1 MGRHRAMAAVAAEV
15 AAVEAAAEAA
25 ANGPWDASDAE
36 AVHQCRR
43 AADEACKPLGSM
55 ELAVPR
61 DAPYARC
68 AHTGGKRLPQG
79 VWHHPRSLIAT

>member
-1 MGRHRAMAAVAAEV
+1 MGRHRAMAAVAAEVAAVAAEV

-43 AADEACKPLGSM
+43 AADEACKPLGVS
-55 ELAVPR
+55 A
-61 DAPYARC
+61 
-68 AHTGGKRLPQG
+68 LPAIT
-79 VWHHPRSLIAT
+79 LTET